1 MSVKTVSIASSCIA
15 IVITAI
21 LGGIYYNKAD
31 DVVVQKEE
39 LPPFVM
45 HINSTVSFIDSTNGR
60 LIRIYH
66 RKRTTILG
74 QILSVR
80 FSVTYRQIEIPET
93 CRIVHTATI
102 QRHGARHLN
111 KLKKLD
117 KAAKA
122 FEDLRTI

>member
-80 FSVTYRQIEIPET
+80 FSVTYR
-93 CRIVHTATI
+93 
-102 QRHGARHLN
+102 
-111 KLKKLD
+111 
-117 KAAKA
+117 
-122 FEDLRTI
+122 